1 MKKIFQYVAILVAGF
16 SLMACDL
23 LPGQSKG
30 GGTPAEQKE
39 AKSGALSASNK
50 EIEMKVKGGQYI
62 LPSDGKENSKYLAL
76 ELEIKN
82 KSDETVR
89 ISPSDIDIY
98 NPNGEKVKLSRV
110 SDYKH
115 GFETIQF
122 DNLSAG
128 KSLSGYLVFEVETN
142 GKYELE
148 YEKKIYNPKQ
158 KIKGFKLTI
167 DPAKYPNQVA
177 ESKKL
182 AFDYLNTVFLGG
194 KAKSKDEAK
203 SSGGKEDF
211 VLGGDLSQNERD
223 FRAAF
228 TEDFK
233 RKLHD
238 YPFTDDE
245 VNAFIDSYVEMNA
258 KRAEISY
265 RVTQYLPNS
274 VVIKIR
280 PKTISLSRTI
290 LNHRKAFYEKHRSEY
305 ANLTE
310 INKAIDKNY
319 ADVMTAGL
327 DSHPLLT
334 TESEY
339 QLTFVKTDGKWV
351 VEPDY
356 TYDSIV
362 VAFEGDIS

>member
-1 MKKIFQYVAILVAGF
+1 M
-16 SLMACDL
+16 
-23 LPGQSKG
+23 
-30 GGTPAEQKE
+30 
-39 AKSGALSASNK
+39 
-50 EIEMKVKGGQYI
+50 
-62 LPSDGKENSKYLAL
+62 
-76 ELEIKN
+76 
-82 KSDETVR
+82 
-89 ISPSDIDIY
+89 
-98 NPNGEKVKLSRV
+98 
-110 SDYKH
+110 
-115 GFETIQF
+115 
-122 DNLSAG
+122 
-128 KSLSGYLVFEVETN
+128 
-142 GKYELE
+142 
-148 YEKKIYNPKQ
+148 
-158 KIKGFKLTI
+158 
-167 DPAKYPNQVA
+167 
-177 ESKKL
+177 
-182 AFDYLNTVFLGG
+182 
-194 KAKSKDEAK
+194 
-203 SSGGKEDF
+203 
-211 VLGGDLSQNERD
+211 GGDLSQNESD

-362 VAFEGDIS
+362 IAFEGDIS